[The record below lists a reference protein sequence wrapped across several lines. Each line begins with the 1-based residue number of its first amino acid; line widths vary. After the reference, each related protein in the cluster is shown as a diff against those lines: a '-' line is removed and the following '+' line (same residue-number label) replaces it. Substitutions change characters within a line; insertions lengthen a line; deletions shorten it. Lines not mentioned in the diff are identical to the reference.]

1 MENEDK
7 IVAGIQQLHE
17 DLEKLREV
25 VEKNYESALGNT
37 QRMWRR
43 NLGVYL
49 TVVAGAILWWILTYY
64 YSARA

>member
-17 DLEKLREV
+17 DLEKLRAV

-49 TVVAGAILWWILTYY
+49 AVVAGAILWWILTYHY
-64 YSARA
+64 